1 MGNPD
6 TPAVRTA
13 ARLAGCI
20 DHTVLAPDHHTVA
33 DLARVARHL
42 RLRLEV
48 EGRAGLS
55 AVPRPADV
63 PPAAQRTRTGGTR
76 RTSSGAARATVDERD
91 RPLPRPAREEPARD
105 ERAAAAVEDLKE
117 DFSRAR
123 ASAGAASAEAAADA
137 ETYEE
142 AAAPAPAPAVHV
154 KGPGLFDQ
162 LSPDLE
168 DGSSPEDAL
177 QRIADEVGA
186 CSRCPEL
193 AASRT
198 KTVPGQGSPYARL
211 VFIGEG
217 PGADEDVQGLA
228 FVGRAGQLLT
238 KMIEGIGMTRD
249 EVFIANII
257 KCRPPGNRNPL
268 PEEEANCAPY
278 LARQLEVLRP
288 KVIVAL
294 GGVAAKFLLQT
305 SDGITRLRGRFYPYK
320 GAQLIPTFHPAYVL
334 RSYTKD
340 TRQKVY
346 DDLLMAKEALA

>member
-6 TPAVRTA
+6 TPAFLA
-13 ARLAGCI
+13 AA
-20 DHTVLAPDHHTVA
+20 
-33 DLARVARHL
+33 ARVARHL

-55 AVPRPADV
+55 AVAAISPVEARAEARPSPPRERRVTSDPQGTCRARSTS
-63 PPAAQRTRTGGTR
+63 PAASAAGSNGASPDSRVQ
-76 RTSSGAARATVDERD
+76 AARAV
-91 RPLPRPAREEPARD
+91 A
-105 ERAAAAVEDLKE
+105 DLKD
-117 DFSRAR
+117 DFARAR
-123 ASAGAASAEAAADA
+123 APAPAADASPDDA

-142 AAAPAPAPAVHV
+142 PPAPAPAVHV

-168 DGSSPEDAL
+168 DGSSPEEAL
-177 QRIADEVGA
+177 RRIADEVAA
-186 CSRCPEL
+186 CTRCPEL

-211 VFIGEG
+211 VFVGEG

-249 EVFIANII
+249 EVFIANVI

-320 GAQLIPTFHPAYVL
+320 GAQLMPTFHPAYLL
-334 RSYTKD
+334 RNPHDKG
-340 TRQKVY
+340 KVW
-346 DDLLMAKEALA
+346 DDMKKLVKFLASRP